1 MIKFETGDINSSCVV
16 VGNSNMVKGNSINS
30 NSSLNH
36 ADFIAIK
43 EELLFIRAQLREGTQ
58 AYSAVNEVIEAVD
71 ISRDTFIKK
80 IKKHA
85 VVFTSSLVINL
96 ISSGVY
102 DLIKCIIESK
112 G

>member
-1 MIKFETGDINSSCVV
+1 M
-16 VGNSNMVKGNSINS
+16 
-30 NSSLNH
+30 
-36 ADFIAIK
+36 
-43 EELLFIRAQLREGTQ
+43 LFR
-58 AYSAVNEVIEAVD
+58 SVNEVIEAVD